1 MTREERVW
9 TLINDINMEDIS
21 TIIKEDSL
29 FGWCIGWRIAFGM
42 NVDEEDGDIEVV
54 NRLRDIAQDINSEE
68 IVSHIVDGNLDNWL
82 IAWRVEAKRLV
93 ALLDIKGEEE
103 TW

>member
-21 TIIKEDSL
+21 SVIKKDNL
-29 FGWCIGWRIAFGM
+29 LGWCIGWRIAFGTSI
-42 NVDEEDGDIEVV
+42 DKDDGDIEVV

-68 IVSHIVDGNLDNWL
+68 IVSHIVDGRLNNWL
-82 IAWRVEAKRLV
+82 VNWRIEAKRLV
-93 ALLDIKGEEE
+93 GLLDIKGEE
-103 TW
+103 